1 MNVTS
6 DPTSGYAFAYSSE
19 NLMTKVI
26 APTFTGTLSY
36 DPLMRLY
43 EAGVSATTR
52 AAYDGE
58 DRIAEYNSAGT
69 QTARYVH
76 GPGTNE
82 SLISY
87 NGTGLATRS
96 FYHADERGSI
106 VATSDD
112 AGAMKRIYAYDEYGN
127 IAPTHNR
134 FEFTG
139 HVYESVSG
147 LLYARARMYNPKL
160 GRFMQ
165 ADPIG
170 YDDGMNIYA
179 YVKGDP
185 VNFTDPK
192 GMYADDG
199 GNDVP
204 AELQGTPGRWMPG
217 GPRSWD
223 WSGSIGRAASGRLEA
238 RAFERRQADFLRE
251 AVISALEKSC
261 RCNVDPRR

>member
-1 MNVTS
+1 
-6 DPTSGYAFAYSSE
+6 
-19 NLMTKVI
+19 
-26 APTFTGTLSY
+26 
-36 DPLMRLY
+36 
-43 EAGVSATTR
+43 
-52 AAYDGE
+52 
-58 DRIAEYNSAGT
+58 
-69 QTARYVH
+69 
-76 GPGTNE
+76 
-82 SLISY
+82 
-87 NGTGLATRS
+87 
-96 FYHADERGSI
+96 
-106 VATSDD
+106 
-112 AGAMKRIYAYDEYGN
+112 
-127 IAPTHNR
+127 APTHNR

-261 RCNVDPRR
+261 RCNVDPKAIVSYNENFAVVLDDASLPRGLFKRDQSPHSWRAYSIQIPDSRYVVKYYRFDYDNNNYSTITITTKTWSLRHWVDFLPYQEGLPVNQFNARQYCYSVGGCKK